1 MASDLAVF
9 DIEQTGDR
17 TVVRLHDW
25 RTSMEMFYWPSADN
39 FACTVRNQLDEL
51 VREQHCS
58 TLAVDMS
65 SVSLL
70 PSSFLGL
77 LIATCKK
84 GIQVELL
91 RPSPIVRETLQVTKL
106 DQFFAVRD

>member
-1 MASDLAVF
+1 MASDLAIF
-9 DIEQTGDR
+9 DVEQTGER

-39 FACTVRNQLDEL
+39 FACTVRSQLDE
-51 VREQHCS
+51 VIREQQCT

-70 PSSFLGL
+70 PSSFLGV
-77 LIATCKK
+77 LIAMCKK
-84 GIQVELL
+84 GVHVELL
-91 RPSPIVRETLQVTKL
+91 RPSPTVREALQVTKL
-106 DQFFAVRD
+106 DHFFAVRD

>member
-1 MASDLAVF
+1 MASDLAIF
-9 DIEQTGDR
+9 DVAQTGER

-39 FACTVRNQLDEL
+39 FANTVRSQLDEL
-51 VREQHCS
+51 IREQQCR

-70 PSSFLGL
+70 PSSFLGV
-77 LIATCKK
+77 LIAMCKR
-84 GIQVELL
+84 GVQVELL
-91 RPSPIVRETLQVTKL
+91 RPSPTVREALQVTKL
-106 DQFFAVRD
+106 DHFFAVRD